1 MYTFRETVEMGVT
14 GMGEKKVGE
23 LLRRLSK
30 EWPGRS
36 YDMLAR
42 NCNHFCDEFCQALGV
57 GPTPVWVNRFAYAGD
72 VTLEFYDQASTQ
84 LSQFRDSMTQ
94 LSTSTYNYL
103 FGPPQTP
110 PLTASASFPAVASA
124 AMNGETRVPVSK
136 SMGVI
141 REPKEGDGSPLLA
154 ADGNREGNRAS
165 LPVFATVEASSR
177 GSDTL
182 THRDTLNPP
191 DRNCA
196 VSQANGPVWIS
207 QSPIASII
215 CLIAVVLTV
224 VGVVFQPRWAIAI
237 SRFFQP
243 AVLFEV
249 DTKEKIVGLTIDD
262 GPNGKFTCETLDIL
276 KEHGCS
282 ATFFLIG
289 SNIDKYPDLV
299 ERMVQDGH
307 EVANHMMAD
316 YPGCLL
322 STKQFMASMLEV
334 DAKLHRFFPLDSHGR
349 QIKWFR
355 PGYGFATPHMQHRAL
370 SHGYRLA
377 LGSVFPLDP
386 LFKGCGAFLARFCLW
401 KMYPGAIIILHDRPQ
416 QGPQTNHILRI
427 LLPELK
433 QQGYRIVNLTELV
446 NSVKCKEISQVNGGK
461 QD

>member
-1 MYTFRETVEMGVT
+1 MGSIHITISQFPVLHDLHLDSVSRYCVYGEEWSFGYCERGSGVFSCPPKGNPMYTFRETIEMGVT

-84 LSQFRDSMTQ
+84 LFHPSPPFPRHVLRNSPACSCHPVRDDCGPEKQQRIEPYVSV
-94 LSTSTYNYL
+94 LS
-103 FGPPQTP
+103 
-110 PLTASASFPAVASA
+110 V
-124 AMNGETRVPVSK
+124 
-136 SMGVI
+136 
-141 REPKEGDGSPLLA
+141 SPL
-154 ADGNREGNRAS
+154 RTPF
-165 LPVFATVEASSR
+165 LPPYPAF
-177 GSDTL
+177 TL
-182 THRDTLNPP
+182 L
-191 DRNCA
+191 
-196 VSQANGPVWIS
+196 S
-207 QSPIASII
+207 
-215 CLIAVVLTV
+215 
-224 VGVVFQPRWAIAI
+224 
-237 SRFFQP
+237 
-243 AVLFEV
+243 
-249 DTKEKIVGLTIDD
+249 EKIVGLTIDD
-262 GPNGKFTCETLDIL
+262 GPNGKFTSETLDIL

-355 PGYGFATPHMQHRAL
+355 PGYGFATPHMQHRAH

-386 LFKGCGAFLARFCLW
+386 LFKGCGAILARFCLW

-446 NSVKCKEISQVNGGK
+446 NSVNCKEVSQVNGGK